1 MVRKRKMR
9 RCNSPA
15 RKGSKVSSVRL
26 RLIFFSNCW
35 SRIKEYARAKERKKS
50 VYVRVCMCVRGKIIN
65 TNRDIPRRSA
75 RRKKNY
81 LRPWYSLRMTLS
93 KHISSTVKEHFF
105 EFLYFF
111 IFYCYYYYYFFFLL
125 NSF

>member
-1 MVRKRKMR
+1 V
-9 RCNSPA
+9 CE
-15 RKGSKVSSVRL
+15 KGEK
-26 RLIFFSNCW
+26 
-35 SRIKEYARAKERKKS
+35 
-50 VYVRVCMCVRGKIIN
+50 VCMCVCVCVLRGKIIN

-93 KHISSTVKEHFF
+93 KRISSTVKEHFF

-111 IFYCYYYYYFFFLL
+111 IFYYYTTITSFFYLIPFEGKSYKYVQVSIKKKKPLT
-125 NSF
+125 SSRSAFTTIVPIVMYKKK